1 MTVGLHISS
10 PGSFWNTESLS
21 VSSVFTVCWA
31 RLNWDLNFLW
41 SSYEGV
47 LEFRW
52 PDASFLSRQSLTCIS
67 VIRDTKKFPRH
78 SMLRESRDVIFR
90 GRISQSLI
98 IVFHRI
104 KVLIPVPVLLLDVE
118 LHVSITCPVWT
129 LQLPVQS
136 SCSFWEAA
144 FIYSW
149 TLNEFKD
156 KD

>member
-1 MTVGLHISS
+1 MIVGLCICS
-10 PGSFWNTESLS
+10 PDSLWNTESLS
-21 VSSVFTVCWA
+21 VSSVFTVCWV
-31 RLNWDLNFLW
+31 RLNWDLNLPW

-52 PDASFLSRQSLTCIS
+52 PDASFLSRHSLTCIS
-67 VIRDTKKFPRH
+67 VIRGTKKFPRH

-90 GRISQSLI
+90 GRISQNLI
-98 IVFHRI
+98 IVLYRI
-104 KVLIPVPVLLLDVE
+104 QVLIPVPVLVLVVE

-129 LQLPVQS
+129 PQLPVQS